1 MAGGMGSSRGRG
13 PSLAE
18 RTALTGAAAGE
29 RAAGGATG
37 PSGPGPTGAGATPSG
52 RTGADGTAPGR
63 TGGDGTPGEGRAGS
77 REVSG
82 RHCWVV
88 DPPEGPGRWPGLLAE
103 WRRAPDGLWEGR
115 VVYAVA
121 VRDRCVLVEGWLGV
135 HRLEQV

>member
-1 MAGGMGSSRGRG
+1 MGSSRGRG

-18 RTALTGAAAGE
+18 RTALTGAAAGADPPTGE
-29 RAAGGATG
+29 ATG
-37 PSGPGPTGAGATPSG
+37 PHGSGPTGADGTASG
-52 RTGADGTAPGR
+52 RTGADGTS
-63 TGGDGTPGEGRAGS
+63 GEGRAGS
-77 REVSG
+77 RDVSG

-88 DPPEGPGRWPGLLAE
+88 DPPEAPGRWPGLLAE

>member
-1 MAGGMGSSRGRG
+1 MGTSRGRG

-18 RTALTGAAAGE
+18 RTAAATG
-29 RAAGGATG
+29 AGGAAGAGAPGT
-37 PSGPGPTGAGATPSG
+37 SGASSTGAG
-52 RTGADGTAPGR
+52 
-63 TGGDGTPGEGRAGS
+63 GTPGAGQS
-77 REVSG
+77 TPRETSG

-88 DPPEGPGRWPGLLAE
+88 DPPEAPGRWPGLLAE
-103 WRRAPDGLWEGR
+103 WRRATDGLWEGR